1 MAMYQVAQYWNECM
15 QIADEE
21 QDYASFKIDALQDS
35 LHRHQSKLSETR
47 SRLEEKKGELRHM
60 ETCYQQLQ
68 EESGRTAECNKQ
80 LEGEIESLQAH
91 ILESKGR
98 VTEFENKTRRY
109 RDKINEAI
117 TEQQNL
123 WHRSKGFHA
132 TSMAEI
138 EKDHQHRMAE
148 SKKIEE
154 ALGVSRQKR
163 DEMKR
168 CLGEL
173 RNNMDQELQTK
184 DKAISDLQCKLMEQ
198 EKRLRSE
205 NDLAAA
211 VSRQLEAQKSTEK
224 TIAALESKVDS
235 VLANSRKA
243 RGELDNDV
251 SYMGEAY
258 KKIEALVQRLEAC
271 EVNSLPAAI
280 KQTARRMEKKVE
292 AHVNGALHAASEAH
306 DAAMATLHG
315 TASGLQM
322 ELNNISQEMSRRNK
336 AFEDAQVGSNDAQER
351 LHKRLDA
358 SQSDLAA
365 MRQQVEGLVNEWAQ
379 QSQANISPSETEI
392 DLKKKFDERGDTICF
407 LEQKLQSLAEAT
419 SLKMTAL
426 AEKALNNGQNAQTE
440 LRNVISAFK
449 RSLEQGFKV
458 AQDGSEKSLRHT
470 QTAMAA
476 LGGQLRAVSD
486 QLEARFCASD
496 DGDTSGTSH
505 PAVQELTHRLQER
518 IRDLE
523 SQVRATASLRE
534 RWQHDIRTVDSL
546 KTQLRSIEDRVPQ
559 VQDVGSTVERIAEVN
574 RLLHSTAQYLA
585 GERLWVQKHRDH
597 ISAQSKAGMVP
608 QEVEQPNQLAA
619 DSGESSL
626 IPHIKTSLVLGDVP
640 CLEVPLVRD
649 VTVENSGT
657 KAVHPLAPSIEQEQV
672 RRREGAKPRPILK
685 VSSSQEADEIDAHR
699 NAEIACRTDGRVS
712 FGDTSSLSMATEKMV
727 RDIRN
732 GLLSS
737 ESVDSVSSLPT
748 IATFERE
755 NPMLD
760 KRWITKAGSKRHRKE
775 PDEMPE
781 LMKRVRIVSDLSFT
795 DIDASHG

>member
-1 MAMYQVAQYWNECM
+1 
-15 QIADEE
+15 
-21 QDYASFKIDALQDS
+21 
-35 LHRHQSKLSETR
+35 
-47 SRLEEKKGELRHM
+47 
-60 ETCYQQLQ
+60 
-68 EESGRTAECNKQ
+68 
-80 LEGEIESLQAH
+80 
-91 ILESKGR
+91 
-98 VTEFENKTRRY
+98 
-109 RDKINEAI
+109 
-117 TEQQNL
+117 
-123 WHRSKGFHA
+123 
-132 TSMAEI
+132 
-138 EKDHQHRMAE
+138 
-148 SKKIEE
+148 
-154 ALGVSRQKR
+154 
-163 DEMKR
+163 
-168 CLGEL
+168 
-173 RNNMDQELQTK
+173 
-184 DKAISDLQCKLMEQ
+184 
-198 EKRLRSE
+198 
-205 NDLAAA
+205 
-211 VSRQLEAQKSTEK
+211 
-224 TIAALESKVDS
+224 
-235 VLANSRKA
+235 
-243 RGELDNDV
+243 
-251 SYMGEAY
+251 
-258 KKIEALVQRLEAC
+258 
-271 EVNSLPAAI
+271 
-280 KQTARRMEKKVE
+280 
-292 AHVNGALHAASEAH
+292 
-306 DAAMATLHG
+306 MATLHG

-322 ELNNISQEMSRRNK
+322 ELNTISQEISRRNK
-336 AFEDAQVGSNDAQER
+336 AFEDAQAGSNDAQEQVY
-351 LHKRLDA
+351 KRLDA

-392 DLKKKFDERGDTICF
+392 DLKKKFDERGDTIGF

-426 AEKALNNGQNAQTE
+426 AEKALNNEQNAQTE
-440 LRNVISAFK
+440 LRNLISAFK

-496 DGDTSGTSH
+496 DGDTSGTSQ

-597 ISAQSKAGMVP
+597 ISAQSKAGTGP

-657 KAVHPLAPSIEQEQV
+657 KAVHSLAPSIEQEQV

-732 GLLSS
+732 GLLSA